1 MCELEEELEEG
12 EVGDSEGEGL
22 SYYDN
27 CNRDFWPMYCLN
39 MSDEKQKKKYFAR
52 GI

>member
-27 CNRDFWPMYCLN
+27 WNRDFWPMHSLI
-39 MSDEKQKKKYFAR
+39 MSDEKQEKKHSAR
-52 GI
+52 SI